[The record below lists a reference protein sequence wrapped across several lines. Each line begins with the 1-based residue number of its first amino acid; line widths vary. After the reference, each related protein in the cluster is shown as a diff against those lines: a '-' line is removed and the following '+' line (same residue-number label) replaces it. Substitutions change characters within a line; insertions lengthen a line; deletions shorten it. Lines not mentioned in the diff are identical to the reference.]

1 MVRAYLTTVM
11 NKEISK
17 SVAKFLENWN
27 WTNTNH
33 FTDWTVTSYSV
44 PPHNRNKVVEL
55 AKHLGCEYKM
65 TYCGRLDY

>member
-1 MVRAYLTTVM
+1 M